1 MKIASKTIYSCDVN
15 EKTEQEIID
24 WGIKP
29 SLAKIIITSL
39 MTKPKVTLLK
49 NDVNDYIDYHY

>member
-1 MKIASKTIYSCDVN
+1 MKITTKTIYSSDVTKN
-15 EKTEQEIID
+15 TGQEIID
-24 WGIKP
+24 WGFTP

-49 NDVNDYIDYHY
+49 NDVNDYIDYNY

>member
-1 MKIASKTIYSCDVN
+1 MKIATKTIYSSDVN

-29 SLAKIIITSL
+29 SKAKLIMISL
-39 MTKPKVTLLK
+39 MSMNKVTLLK
-49 NDVNDYIDYHY
+49 NDVNDYIDYKY